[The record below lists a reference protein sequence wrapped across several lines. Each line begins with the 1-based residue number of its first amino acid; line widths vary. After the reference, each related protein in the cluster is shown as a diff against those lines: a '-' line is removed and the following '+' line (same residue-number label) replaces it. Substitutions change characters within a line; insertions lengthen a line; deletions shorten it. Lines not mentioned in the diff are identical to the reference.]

1 MEGIKAKA
9 DLTAV
14 TEKSAKDIL
23 DKQIELLSKASEF
36 VANDRNLIQYLPE
49 ISHAFNAAYSLRY
62 KG

>member
-36 VANDRNLIQYLPE
+36 VANDRSLIQYLPE
-49 ISHAFNAAYSLRY
+49 ISHAFNGAYSLRY